1 MRGEVNTL
9 TLTLP
14 LTLPLRLPLTKAIE
28 KAERGDFGEIERLL
42 QLLRRPYDD
51 HGYLAAEAYAA
62 PPPDW
67 LQDTALT

>member
-1 MRGEVNTL
+1 MVVLDVTHRVV
-9 TLTLP
+9 
-14 LTLPLRLPLTKAIE
+14 
-28 KAERGDFGEIERLL
+28 AELLQRERLL

-67 LQDTALT
+67 LQDTALTWSS

>member
-1 MRGEVNTL
+1 MADGRPGGGVC
-9 TLTLP
+9 LP
-14 LTLPLRLPLTKAIE
+14 LGPRRARKPLARSLG
-28 KAERGDFGEIERLL
+28 ERGDFGEVDRLL

>member
-1 MRGEVNTL
+1 MNRANPRFV
-9 TLTLP
+9 
-14 LTLPLRLPLTKAIE
+14 LRQHMAAKAIE
-28 KAERGDFGEIERLL
+28 KAERGDYGEIERLL